1 MIIVNSWSA
10 EEKCSF
16 LTRRASSLIL
26 ALLAAALEVAERCT
40 PAGIGKRLDRR
51 VGVFRRM
58 MDLRDVV
65 NGGDAGIELA
75 ERAEQDRDVDILRP
89 IDRGEFAQD
98 EIEIV
103 NGSVRIA
110 VVEQNAVGKEA
121 AQRGLEL
128 VMMRIDEARHDDHA
142 F

>member
-1 MIIVNSWSA
+1 MSALKNSN
-10 EEKCSF
+10 
-16 LTRRASSLIL
+16 LIP
-26 ALLAAALEVAERCT
+26 
-40 PAGIGKRLDRR
+40 PADR
-51 VGVFRRM
+51 FRRM

-98 EIEIV
+98 KIEIV

-110 VVEQNAVGKEA
+110 IVEQNAVGKEA

-142 F
+142 FGIQYCHVTRIDVRADRGDLVAFYKH